1 MSKLIPIQNPFRAN
15 RPETCSAQG
24 GVDSRNTG
32 QLIDAGTLLDNPG
45 TLAGML
51 LAAVVA
57 AMLVVADQVI
67 NTWADGQL
75 LVGWVAL
82 WVVTFALLSYLAPSM
97 RQMSTAAAAI
107 AQRWAVRRAA
117 QRADDRLWSLAL
129 QDHRLMGELHAARM
143 RDHGETD

>member
-1 MSKLIPIQNPFRAN
+1 LTPIQNPFRVN
-15 RPETCSAQG
+15 RSESFSVPGAGAALHTDQREE
-24 GVDSRNTG
+24 
-32 QLIDAGTLLDNPG
+32 AGTLLDHPS

-82 WVVTFALLSYLAPSM
+82 WAVTFALLSYLAPSM
-97 RQMSTAAAAI
+97 RQMSTSAAAI
-107 AQRWAVRRAA
+107 AQRWAIRRAA
-117 QRADDRLWSLAL
+117 RRADDQLWSLAL
-129 QDHRLMGELHAARM
+129 QDHRLMGELHAAQM
-143 RDHGETD
+143 RDQGEAE